1 MRFPDQTTIS
11 RSTGPD
17 EYANPASDPD
27 VAEDTELLGF
37 LVTPE
42 LLLLP
47 AEAVIA
53 PRDRVRCRGR
63 LYVAREV
70 TEVRSPA
77 KTVIWTVRV
86 EEIPE

>member
-1 MRFPDQTTIS
+1 MRFPDAVTIS

-17 EYANPASDPD
+17 EYANPASDPA
-27 VAEDTELLGF
+27 VAEDVTIDGF

-47 AEAVIA
+47 AEAVISK
-53 PRDRVRCRGR
+53 RDRVRCRGK

-70 TEVRSPA
+70 DEVRSPA

-86 EEIPE
+86 ERVPE